1 MSLFHSTIQLQ
12 PMNQPSGLIFYL
24 DYKHNISK
32 EQMITKCIKIPW
44 KMYKF
49 VNNINDRKKSVKNAN
64 VIGDAIRQWWNS
76 TVDDDGK
83 IKLKSINAHMIYMN
97 MVIEQ
102 FPIFNNVTYHFV
114 DKIAILPIATFKS
127 PNPVDIDDNDFVFGG
142 TMKISKTDP
151 DEIVLVNIEDVE
163 VIAGKYQMQQ

>member
-1 MSLFHSTIQLQ
+1 MSIFHSTIQ

-49 VNNINDRKKSVKNAN
+49 VNNIGDIKKSVKNAN

-76 TVDDDGK
+76 TLNRDDK
-83 IKLKSINAHMIYMN
+83 IKLTSINETYMVHMN
-97 MVIEQ
+97 LVIERLP
-102 FPIFNNVTYHFV
+102 FFNNVTYRFV
-114 DKIAILPIATFKS
+114 DKIAILPIVTFE
-127 PNPVDIDDNDFVFGG
+127 PRNLDDIDNNDFVFGG

-151 DEIVLVNIEDVE
+151 EEIVSVIIESVE
-163 VIAGKYQMQQ
+163 VIPGKYQMQQ